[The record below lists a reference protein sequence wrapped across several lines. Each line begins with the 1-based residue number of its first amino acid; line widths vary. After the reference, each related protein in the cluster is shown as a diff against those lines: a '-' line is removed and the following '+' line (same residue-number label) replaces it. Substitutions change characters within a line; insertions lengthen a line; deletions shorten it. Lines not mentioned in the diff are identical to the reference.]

1 MAPPALARRVASPS
15 PLLPPA
21 CAAGRP
27 AARPPRLWPDLP
39 AEGRLQIAQAIAALM
54 RRMQAIPRAPGREMG
69 RADRLD
75 QR

>member
-1 MAPPALARRVASPS
+1 MAPQALARRVASPS
-15 PLLPPA
+15 PLSPPA
-21 CAAGRP
+21 CTAGRT
-27 AARPPRLWPDLP
+27 AAKPPRLWPELP
-39 AEGRLQIAQAIAALM
+39 VEKRLQIAQAIAALM

>member
-1 MAPPALARRVASPS
+1 MASQALARRVASPS
-15 PLLPPA
+15 SLSPPA

-39 AEGRLQIAQAIAALM
+39 AERRRQIAQAIAALM
-54 RRMQAIPRAPGREMG
+54 RRMQAIPRVSGREMG
-69 RADRLD
+69 RADPLD

>member
-1 MAPPALARRVASPS
+1 MAPPALARRVAGPS
-15 PLLPPA
+15 PLSPPA
-21 CAAGRP
+21 CTAGRP

-39 AEGRLQIAQAIAALM
+39 AERRRQIAKAIAALM
-54 RRMQAIPRAPGREMG
+54 RRMQAIPCAPRREMG